1 MLERAWVRVEG
12 VVMSAVSRGLAV
24 PCFREDPAELIGLGA
39 EAERAGFD
47 GFFLWDHLVWADSGE
62 GPPIVD
68 PWQVL
73 AAVAV
78 NTTRIRIGTLIT
90 PVPRRRPWQLAKETT
105 TLDRISGGRLILGVG
120 IGSPSRGDF
129 GIFGEPADERVRAEL
144 LDEGLAVLTGLWSG
158 ERFSY
163 RGKHYTIDSVRF
175 APTPV
180 QRPRIPIWVGGT
192 LPAPRPV
199 ARAARWDG
207 MVPIHSRLERIP
219 AQDMA
224 AVRDRITQLRGSA
237 AGFDLVVWAGLES
250 TAGEVD
256 AALPAYHNAGVT
268 WWIESP
274 RPEPQWWQR
283 TRMRVTRGR

>member
-1 MLERAWVRVEG
+1 MSEVR
-12 VVMSAVSRGLAV
+12 RGLAV
-24 PCFREDPAELIGLGA
+24 PCFRENPEDLVQLGIAAEK
-39 EAERAGFD
+39 AGFD
-47 GFFLWDHLVWADSGE
+47 GYFLWDHLVWQDEGE

-105 TLDRISGGRLILGVG
+105 TLDRLSGGRLTLGVG

-144 LDEGLAVLTGLWSG
+144 LDEGLDVLVGLWSG
-158 ERFSY
+158 EWFSY
-163 RGKHYTIDSVRF
+163 HGRHYTVGPVRF
-175 APTPV
+175 TPTPV
-180 QRPRIPIWVGGT
+180 QRPRIPIWVGGI
-192 LPAPRPV
+192 LPSTRPL

-207 MVPIHSRLERIP
+207 MVPIRAGQGLIP
-219 AQDMA
+219 AQDLG
-224 AVRDRITQLRGSA
+224 AVHNRIAQLRGSA
-237 AGFDLVVWAGLES
+237 DFDLVVWADLEP
-250 TAGEVD
+250 TAGHVD
-256 AALPAYHNAGVT
+256 ALLPAYQHAGIT
-268 WWIESP
+268 WWIESA

-283 TRMRVTRGR
+283 TEKRVARGR